1 MGKVYDALRRA
12 EEQRTQR
19 VRETAAAPAAPVVPD
34 IPEPPAAKGGVP
46 DYAPAPAPPARAAR
60 RPFWK
65 RWFARSSGAP
75 TETVGGLNKRRITM
89 LQPESYVAEQFRTLR
104 GRIDALASQQPL
116 RTIAVTSAVAGE
128 GKTTAAVNLALVSA
142 MSVGRRVL
150 LVDCDLRKPKV
161 HQSLG
166 LRVDAGLSELLEG
179 QATLEEAITEVQGS
193 ALQVLPVR
201 SLPPNPS
208 ELLASSRMNELIEQL
223 KERYDRVI
231 LDVPAVLGIPDAKII
246 TDLCDGMVFVV
257 RADSTAEEEVTSS
270 LEVVD
275 RSRVLGMVLNGEI
288 RGAERYG
295 YGYVD

>member
-34 IPEPPAAKGGVP
+34 LPVAKGEQP
-46 DYAPAPAPPARAAR
+46 DYAPAPAPPARPAPK
-60 RPFWK
+60 PFWK
-65 RWFARSSGAP
+65 RWFARSFRASR
-75 TETVGGLNKRRITM
+75 ETVGGLNKRRITM

-104 GRIDALASQQPL
+104 GRIDSLAAQQPL

-166 LRVDAGLSELLEG
+166 LRVDAGLCELLEG
-179 QATLEEAITEVQGS
+179 GATLEEAITEVQGS
-193 ALQVLPVR
+193 GLEVLPVR
-201 SLPPNPS
+201 SLPSNPS
-208 ELLASSRMNELIEQL
+208 ELLSSGRMTELIEQL
-223 KERYDRVI
+223 AQRYERVI

-246 TDLCDGMVFVV
+246 TDLCDGIVFVV
-257 RADSTAEEEVTSS
+257 RADSTAEEEVTAA

-275 RSRVLGMVLNGEI
+275 RGRVLGMVLNGEI
-288 RGAERYG
+288 RGADRYG

>member
-34 IPEPPAAKGGVP
+34 LPVAKGEQP
-46 DYAPAPAPPARAAR
+46 DYAPAPAPPARPAPK
-60 RPFWK
+60 PFWK
-65 RWFARSSGAP
+65 RWFARSFRASR
-75 TETVGGLNKRRITM
+75 ETVGGLNKRRITM
-89 LQPESYVAEQFRTLR
+89 LQPESYVAEQFRSLR
-104 GRIDALASQQPL
+104 GRIDSLATQQSL

-128 GKTTAAVNLALVSA
+128 GKTTASVNLALVSA

-166 LRVDAGLSELLEG
+166 LRVNAGLSELLEG

-193 ALQVLPVR
+193 SLEVLPVR
-201 SLPPNPS
+201 SMPPNPS
-208 ELLASSRMNELIEQL
+208 ELLSSSRMNELIEQL
-223 KERYDRVI
+223 AQRYERVI
-231 LDVPAVLGIPDAKII
+231 LDVPAVLGIPDAKIL
-246 TDLCDGMVFVV
+246 TDLCDGIVFVV
-257 RADSTAEEEVTSS
+257 RADSTAEEEVTSA

-275 RSRVLGMVLNGEI
+275 RRRVLGMVLNGEI
-288 RGAERYG
+288 RGADRYG

>member
-19 VRETAAAPAAPVVPD
+19 VRETAAAPAAPLVPD
-34 IPEPPAAKGGVP
+34 VPMATGAPSAAALGAGRSGR
-46 DYAPAPAPPARAAR
+46 PARAPR

-65 RWFARSSGAP
+65 RWLARSSSAAD
-75 TETVGGLNKRRITM
+75 ETAGGLNKRRIAI

-104 GRIDALASQQPL
+104 GRIDSLAAQQPL
-116 RTIAVTSAVAGE
+116 RTIAVTSSVAGE

-150 LVDCDLRKPKV
+150 LVDCDLRRPKV

-166 LRVDAGLSELLEG
+166 LRVDAGLGELLKGE
-179 QATLEEAITEVQGS
+179 AALEEAVIEVQGS
-193 ALQVLPVR
+193 HLQVLPVR

-208 ELLASSRMNELIEQL
+208 ELLASTRMAELVEQL
-223 KERYDRVI
+223 AQSYDLVI
-231 LDVPAVLGIPDAKII
+231 FDVPAVLGIPDAKTI
-246 TDLCDGMVFVV
+246 TDLCDGMIFVV
-257 RADSTAEEEVTSS
+257 KADSTAAEEVASA

-275 RSRVLGMVLNGEI
+275 RRRVLGMVLNGEAHS
-288 RGAERYG
+288 GDRYG
-295 YGYVD
+295 YAG

>member
-34 IPEPPAAKGGVP
+34 VPVAQAGVP
-46 DYAPAPAPPARAAR
+46 DYAPAPAPPARPAAPAR
-60 RPFWK
+60 PAQRPFWK
-65 RWFARSSGAP
+65 RWFTRSSGAAP
-75 TETVGGLNKRRITM
+75 ETVGGLNKRRITM

-104 GRIDALASQQPL
+104 GRVDALTAQQPL
-116 RTIAVTSAVAGE
+116 RSIAVTSAVAGE

-166 LRVDAGLSELLEG
+166 LHVDAGLSELLEG
-179 QATLEEAITEVQGS
+179 QATLEEAITGVQGS
-193 ALQVLPVR
+193 RLEVLPVR
-201 SLPPNPS
+201 SLPSNPS
-208 ELLASSRMNELIEQL
+208 ELLSSSRMNELIEQL
-223 KERYDRVI
+223 VQRYDRVI
-231 LDVPAVLGIPDAKII
+231 I
-246 TDLCDGMVFVV
+246 TDLCEGIVFVV
-257 RADSTAEEEVTSS
+257 RADSTAEEEVTSA

-275 RSRVLGMVLNGEI
+275 RGRVLGMVLNGEI
-288 RGAERYG
+288 HGADRYG

>member
-19 VRETAAAPAAPVVPD
+19 VRAAAAAPAAPVVPD
-34 IPEPPAAKGGVP
+34 VPVAKEGVP
-46 DYAPAPAPPARAAR
+46 DYGPAPAPPARPAQ

-65 RWFARSSGAP
+65 RWLARSAGAP
-75 TETVGGLNKRRITM
+75 PETVGGLNKRRITM

-150 LVDCDLRKPKV
+150 LVDCDLRRPKV

-166 LRVDAGLSELLEG
+166 LHVDAGLSELLEG
-179 QATLEEAITEVQGS
+179 EATLEEAITEVQGS
-193 ALQVLPVR
+193 RLEVLPVR
-201 SLPPNPS
+201 SLPSNPS
-208 ELLASSRMNELIEQL
+208 ELLSSGRMTELIEQL
-223 KERYDRVI
+223 AQRYERVI

-257 RADSTAEEEVTSS
+257 RADSTAEEEVTSA

-275 RSRVLGMVLNGEI
+275 RRRVLGMVLNGEI
-288 RGAERYG
+288 RGADRYG

>member
-19 VRETAAAPAAPVVPD
+19 VRETAAMPAAPVVPD
-34 IPEPPAAKGGVP
+34 LPAAAGRP
-46 DYAPAPAPPARAAR
+46 TERTAAPAAQAGPPRK
-60 RPFWK
+60 PLWK
-65 RWFARSSGAP
+65 RWFARSSASAA
-75 TETVGGLNKRRITM
+75 ETVGGLNKRRISM

-104 GRIDALASQQPL
+104 GRIDSLAAQQPL

-128 GKTTAAVNLALVSA
+128 GKTTAAINLALVSA

-150 LVDCDLRKPKV
+150 LVDCDLRKPNV

-166 LRVDAGLSELLEG
+166 LRVDAGLGELLEG
-179 QATLEEAITEVQGS
+179 QATLEEAITEVEGS
-193 ALQVLPVR
+193 QLQVLPVR

-208 ELLASSRMNELIEQL
+208 ELLASSRMTELIEQL
-223 KERYDRVI
+223 AQSYDRVI
-231 LDVPAVLGIPDAKII
+231 LDVPTVLGLPDAKTL
-246 TDLCDGMVFVV
+246 TDLCDGMILVV
-257 RADSTAEEEVTSS
+257 MADSTAAEEVTTA

-275 RSRVLGMVLNGEI
+275 QRRVLGLVLNGEI
-288 RGAERYG
+288 QGAHG

>member
-19 VRETAAAPAAPVVPD
+19 VREAAAAPAAPLVP
-34 IPEPPAAKGGVP
+34 EVPPATAEATGGVP
-46 DYAPAPAPPARAAR
+46 APAAPARPSR
-60 RPFWK
+60 RPFWR
-65 RWFARSSGAP
+65 RWFARFSGAT

-104 GRIDALASQQPL
+104 ARIDALAAQQPL

-128 GKTTAAVNLALVSA
+128 GKTTAAINLALVSA
-142 MSVGRRVL
+142 MSVGRRIL

-161 HQSLG
+161 HQALG
-166 LRVDAGLSELLEG
+166 LHVDAGLGELLEG
-179 QATLEEAITEVQGS
+179 EATPEEAIVQAQGS
-193 ALQVLPVR
+193 SLEVLPVR

-208 ELLASSRMNELIEQL
+208 ELLASSRMNELFEQL
-223 KERYDRVI
+223 VQSYDRVI
-231 LDVPAVLGIPDAKII
+231 LDVPAILGIPDAKII
-246 TDLCDGMVFVV
+246 TDLCDGMIFVV
-257 RADSTAEEEVTSS
+257 KANSTPTEEVTAA

-275 RSRVLGMVLNGEI
+275 RRRVLGLVLNGEV
-288 RGAERYG
+288 RGADRYG